1 MLLQWK
7 RVRLRLRSRLNVALD
22 KRLAF
27 EVEIDLFEKMR
38 ITITFCFDEIVL
50 IVSLITNEF

>member
-1 MLLQWK
+1 MD
-7 RVRLRLRSRLNVALD
+7 VALD

>member
-27 EVEIDLFEKMR
+27 AVEIDLFEKMR